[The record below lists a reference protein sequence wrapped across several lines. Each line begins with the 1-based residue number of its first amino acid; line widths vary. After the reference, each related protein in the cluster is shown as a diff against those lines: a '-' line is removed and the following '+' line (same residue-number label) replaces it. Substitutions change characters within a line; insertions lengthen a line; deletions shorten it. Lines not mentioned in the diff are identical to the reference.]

1 MKYVKLFENWLNEA
15 DEAKPATFDS
25 EKPFDFSKPN
35 ETAIVDITG
44 KEVGNDPLQVQK
56 VIETTINRIKGK
68 RDEPGFD
75 IDGFVGRFKYAIPC
89 RIISKEPKKEGIKVT
104 SFLVEDLTTGMQ
116 CRLLMEDLLNNE
128 LLKEYIKTK
137 TPLFVLTSSKFKPA
151 KETSMITVKPDNCV
165 LIPTAEDKGL
175 SFDKLG
181 EKSFLEHNFYQ
192 ADSNSS
198 KLENP
203 QPLLNIL
210 PKLSGL
216 PDAEVKNLAGIAELV
231 GYKIPQNYAPKQGGI
246 EFISK

>member
-89 RIISKEPKKEGIKVT
+89 RIISKEPK
-104 SFLVEDLTTGMQ
+104 
-116 CRLLMEDLLNNE
+116 N
-128 LLKEYIKTK
+128 
-137 TPLFVLTSSKFKPA
+137 
-151 KETSMITVKPDNCV
+151 
-165 LIPTAEDKGL
+165 
-175 SFDKLG
+175 
-181 EKSFLEHNFYQ
+181 
-192 ADSNSS
+192 
-198 KLENP
+198 
-203 QPLLNIL
+203 
-210 PKLSGL
+210 
-216 PDAEVKNLAGIAELV
+216 
-231 GYKIPQNYAPKQGGI
+231 
-246 EFISK
+246 